1 MIENKETIENLI
13 SELIEQL
20 KNLISIGFETNNI
33 VKKKFAFIKINCT
46 EVNYS
51 NGSHGFSSS
60 TEEVEKEEW
69 VWLEWFEALE
79 KIKSSEVFVK
89 CSKKIYDE
97 LTEHKV
103 NANFYLT
110 KLLSEIAEKIID
122 LQENKVLLE
131 KTLNSLIITFI
142 MDIHNLPVEWKV
154 KLWIEGIYL
163 EDENLILNDNIT
175 LRRPICNDLNEEY
188 NLNNISL
195 ELMTGLDKAEITP
208 AIIEFTYKAKESH
221 EALEYS
227 KNLLKVLSLFE
238 IGNVIERKYE
248 ITSNSITRF
257 ASKNKKSRE
266 GFNNQ
271 VYFLEKGKVKELN
284 KFFEIILP
292 ILNGLNSFNDKAVE
306 LALERYFDSLNEK
319 NLDKRIALSISSLES
334 LYLKKTEGGE
344 ITRRLAQ
351 RVSLLIREVGK
362 LKSLEVLGKVTKAYD
377 IRSDYIHGSY
387 NDEKKEKKEEI
398 VKSILEYTRL
408 SILTFLLI
416 SPTYDKDKL
425 LNSLDSS
432 MVDENQNQ
440 NLKKLLEK
448 NYKKIKNGD

>member
-1 MIENKETIENLI
+1 
-13 SELIEQL
+13 
-20 KNLISIGFETNNI
+20 
-33 VKKKFAFIKINCT
+33 
-46 EVNYS
+46 
-51 NGSHGFSSS
+51 
-60 TEEVEKEEW
+60 
-69 VWLEWFEALE
+69 
-79 KIKSSEVFVK
+79 
-89 CSKKIYDE
+89 
-97 LTEHKV
+97 
-103 NANFYLT
+103 
-110 KLLSEIAEKIID
+110 
-122 LQENKVLLE
+122 
-131 KTLNSLIITFI
+131 